1 MKTIK
6 RDEIIQGF
14 KKFLSVN
21 RDELL
26 QRAVNIE
33 ELHADDECI
42 QDNDWDEIYK
52 GGKSNA

>member
-42 QDNDWDEIYK
+42 QDNVWDEIYK